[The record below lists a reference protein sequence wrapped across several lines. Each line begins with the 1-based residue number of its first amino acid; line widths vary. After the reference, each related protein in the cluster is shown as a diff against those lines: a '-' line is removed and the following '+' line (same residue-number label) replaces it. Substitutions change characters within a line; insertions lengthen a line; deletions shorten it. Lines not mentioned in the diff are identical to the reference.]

1 MFLGRKQVRLPN
13 FLIVGAAK
21 AGTTAIASYL
31 AQHPQ
36 VYMSPIKEPKFIS
49 SHFVKFPLRGPG
61 DDFVEGFTVKR
72 FGEYRGLFRRAY
84 RERAVGEASVEN
96 LYFYR
101 RAIPVIKRVLGDVKI
116 IIVLR
121 NPVERAFSAYKM
133 MVRDGREALSF
144 EEALREEPERMRS
157 NWEYLW
163 FYQDVGRYYHQVK
176 AYLHAFSNV
185 RVFLFEDFRRD
196 APVFMRSVYRFLG
209 VDENFAPRIDL
220 RFNSSGRFRNA
231 FYRFLFRAT
240 AFKGML
246 YKFLS
251 LNGVPD
257 SVILGVI
264 EGIRDGE
271 LEPIAAEPEARE
283 MLRKAYRDD
292 ILKLQKLLGRDLSHW
307 LE

>member
-1 MFLGRKQVRLPN
+1 MRLPN